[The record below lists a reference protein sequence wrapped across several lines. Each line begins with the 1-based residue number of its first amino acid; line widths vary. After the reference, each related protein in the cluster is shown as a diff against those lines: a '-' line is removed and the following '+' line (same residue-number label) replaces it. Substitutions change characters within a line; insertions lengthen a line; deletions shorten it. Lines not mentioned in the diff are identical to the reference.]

1 MIPSLW
7 VKRFTLLIHFA
18 GSVSTMLDTETSQTV
33 GNLYVVYKCMCFE
46 MTHGFNMRYW
56 VSISIQ
62 LYLQTVLK
70 KLWENERCIYM
81 LDYFSWHV
89 ISLYY
94 IIVCA
99 FKHWGT
105 SCCTLLLHCLIK
117 SYDSR
122 TNPDVSGPSQVCASD
137 GRSHANYAAMVVDG
151 CRRNKTV
158 EVSYKGYCKSTCLL
172 PSLPSVHA
180 WLCLLC
186 ADVYV
191 CLYTALKLLSSK

>member
-1 MIPSLW
+1 MYVLW
-7 VKRFTLLIHFA
+7 DDAWFQYEILGEHFHSA
-18 GSVSTMLDTETSQTV
+18 LSADST
-33 GNLYVVYKCMCFE
+33 
-46 MTHGFNMRYW
+46 
-56 VSISIQ
+56 
-62 LYLQTVLK
+62 K
-70 KLWENERCIYM
+70 KIVRKWAIYIYIM
-81 LDYFSWHV
+81 LDYFSWRV

-105 SCCTLLLHCLIK
+105 SCCALLLHCLIK